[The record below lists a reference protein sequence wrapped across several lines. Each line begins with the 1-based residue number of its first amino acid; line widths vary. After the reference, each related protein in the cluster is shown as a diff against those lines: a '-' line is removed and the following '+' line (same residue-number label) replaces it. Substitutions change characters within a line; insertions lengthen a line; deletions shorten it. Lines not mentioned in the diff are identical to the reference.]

1 MISGITF
8 DEQTIKS
15 ADMANLVKK
24 FSGSQNGITKGC
36 TITSD
41 GSNMYISDGYLLIQG
56 RQIRVTGTHTVPLE
70 TVTTGEL
77 YCSVVLEL
85 DMSKENTETQLNQLS
100 LKTITSSSGY
110 PALTQQDLEDN
121 PDGTYQY
128 LLAQY
133 HVLVSGVENF
143 SVQASE
149 IDVSYLRAADL
160 KNYFKLTGTNLYITI

>member
-24 FSGSQNGITKGC
+24 FSGGQSGITRGC

-41 GSNMYISDGYLLIQG
+41 SSNMYISEGYLLIQG

-110 PALTQQDLEDN
+110 PTLMQQDLEEN
-121 PDGTYQY
+121 PEGTYQY
-128 LLAQY
+128 LLAKY
-133 HVLVSGVENF
+133 HVSISGADSF

-149 IDVSYLRAADL
+149 IEVSYLRAADL
-160 KNYFKLTGTNLYITI
+160 KNYFKLTGTDLYITM